1 MPVHLVAFVYVTVFS
16 LIAFALLKRPMT
28 AQIISLEDFVRRR
41 NAWLIVSAMAFLANN
56 FWVYAFATG
65 VVAWLLSQRDR
76 NVMAAFFALVFAVPL
91 LKFPISGFGVVNHLL
106 VMDHQRI
113 LAIVL
118 LAPVAYRL
126 MSESEPMNRLT
137 WWVGFFVF
145 AHFMQG
151 VITAGAYDSFT
162 QGMRTFVTDGL
173 SIWLCFYVAAKS
185 ITSVRSLREVL
196 MTYVMAFAV
205 LGLIGMFESARGWL
219 IYESLREPLGA
230 HIEGSTSYFV
240 RDTGF
245 GSLTRSM
252 TTSGHAIIF
261 GYASMVALV
270 FWSALRHNMG
280 TRNQS
285 WVVFALVLGGMLSSL
300 SRGPWVGAVVGLAAV
315 MLSGRGF
322 AKRLVLLVIGA
333 TIGILGLLA
342 TPLASKVL
350 AFVPFFGDVGAESAD
365 YRVQL
370 FHVSMLVFWDSPW
383 IGHFE
388 AIKDPRMEVMRQ
400 GQGIIDMVNA
410 YLGIGLSYG
419 FVGLFSFLAPH
430 VLVLWALFKSMR
442 EVESVNPTVALT
454 GRAIFG
460 ATVASLTSLATTSSF
475 DFIPI
480 IYWTLLGLSVSY
492 VACTVKVIQQH
503 RLAQM
508 QAHLVGRSMATS
520 KPTGMQPLTAPR

>member
-1 MPVHLVAFVYVTVFS
+1 MPVHLVGLVYVVVFS
-16 LIAFALLKRPMT
+16 LVGFALVKRAIT
-28 AQIISLEDFVRRR
+28 AQVVSPEDFARRR
-41 NAWLIVSAMAFLANN
+41 NAWFIVTVMAFVANN

-76 NVMAAFFALVFAVPL
+76 NVMAVFIALVFAVPL
-91 LKFPISGFGVVNHLL
+91 FKFPISGFGVVNHLL
-106 VMDHQRI
+106 VVDHQRI

-126 MSESEPMNRLT
+126 MIDSEPMNRLT

-151 VITAGAYDSFT
+151 VITAGYYDSVT
-162 QGMRTFVTDGL
+162 QGMRVFVTDGL

-185 ITSVRSLREVL
+185 ISSVRSLREVM
-196 MTYVMAFAV
+196 MTYVMVFAV
-205 LGLIGMFESARGWL
+205 LGLLGMFESARGWL

-230 HIEGSTSYFV
+230 HIERVSSYFI

-245 GSLTRSM
+245 GSLIRSM

-261 GYASMVALV
+261 GYACMVALV
-270 FWSALRHNMG
+270 FWTAFRNYMG
-280 TRNQS
+280 SRNQS
-285 WVVFALVLGGMLSSL
+285 WLVFALVFGGMLSSL
-300 SRGPWVGAVVGLAAV
+300 SRGPWVGAVVGMTAV

-322 AKRLVLLVIGA
+322 AKRVVLLSVGA
-333 TIGILGLLA
+333 SIGILGLLA
-342 TPLASKVL
+342 TPLAAKVL
-350 AFVPFFGDVGAESAD
+350 DFVPFFGDVGAESAD

-370 FHVSMLVFWDSPW
+370 FHVSWIVFLDSPLV
-383 IGHFE
+383 GHFD

-400 GQGIIDMVNA
+400 GQGIIDMVNT

-419 FVGLFSFLAPH
+419 LVGLASFLVPH
-430 VLVLWALFKSMR
+430 LMVLWCLFKTMR
-442 EVESVNPTVALT
+442 EVEPVNPTVALT
-454 GRAIFG
+454 GRALFG
-460 ATVASLTSLATTSSF
+460 ATLASLTALATTSTY

-480 IYWTLLGLSVSY
+480 IYWTMLGLSVSY

-508 QAHLVGRSMATS
+508 QASQVARSMATS
-520 KPTGMQPLTAPR
+520 RPTGMQPLTAAR